1 LGESGYGFK
10 AGWHNLIRSSGNKT
24 MTMPDFVAEV
34 AAQEA
39 ALPLRN
45 DRCRSRFWLHGE
57 PTTKVFV
64 FFHGL
69 TAAPYQF
76 ETLGDRLYKAG
87 YNVVVPLLPG
97 HGQAGDW
104 GPDNPPPLPE
114 DIGIYQEFVLRWL
127 DRAKALGQAVIVG
140 GLSAGG
146 TLAAWAAIAQAD
158 RVTQALLFAPYL
170 SNSNMIVDLISNS
183 SQGYFAWQDQA
194 DPARRTGYGGF
205 RFPALKIFP
214 TLGRRLLAQ
223 AESQTTAPML
233 IVSTETDQA
242 VDNADHRALFD
253 ASQSHQPRTWYHCFP
268 IALEIP
274 HAMMAPEE
282 GNQWT
287 ATLNTMVLAYTES
300 QLTWAEV
307 EELAYRM
314 TQGKPFPQVVAEL
327 GVADRC
333 SRDLPAFITM
343 IDKRQIVID
352 RNPHR
357 D

>member
-1 LGESGYGFK
+1 
-10 AGWHNLIRSSGNKT
+10 

-34 AAQEA
+34 AQQEA
-39 ALPLRN
+39 QLPLRN

-57 PTTKVFV
+57 PTAKIFV

-76 ETLGDRLYKAG
+76 ESLGERLYKAG

-104 GPDNPPPLPE
+104 DASNPPPLPE
-114 DIGIYQEFVLRWL
+114 DMAVYQDFVLLWL
-127 DRAKALGQAVIVG
+127 DRARSLGQAVIVG

-146 TLAAWAAIAQAD
+146 TLAAWAAIAHAD
-158 RVTQALLFAPYL
+158 QVTQGLLFAPYL
-170 SNSNMIVDLISNS
+170 SNASLVVDLIANS
-183 SQGYFAWQDQA
+183 SQGYFAWADGI
-194 DPARRTGYGGF
+194 DPASRTGYPGF

-214 TLGRRLLAQ
+214 ALGRRLIEQ
-223 AESQTTAPML
+223 ATTQTTAPLL

-253 ASQSHQPRTWYHCFP
+253 ASRSRQPRSWYHCFP
-268 IALEIP
+268 IALDIP

-287 ATLNTMVLAYTES
+287 ATLNTMILAYVES

-307 EELAYRM
+307 EEIAYRM
-314 TQGKPFPQVVAEL
+314 TQGKTWPQVVAEL
-327 GVADRC
+327 GIADRG

-343 IDKRQIVID
+343 VDKRQIVID
-352 RNPHR
+352 RHPNF
-357 D
+357 

>member
-1 LGESGYGFK
+1 
-10 AGWHNLIRSSGNKT
+10 

-34 AAQEA
+34 SAQEA

-57 PTTKVFV
+57 PTAKVFI
-64 FFHGL
+64 FLHGL

-76 ETLGDRLYKAG
+76 ETLGDRLYAAG

-104 GPDNPPPLPE
+104 GADNPPPLPE
-114 DIGIYQEFVLRWL
+114 DMAVYQDFVLLWL
-127 DRAKALGQAVIVG
+127 DRARALGQEIIVG

-146 TLAAWAAIAQAD
+146 ALAAWAAIAHSDKVAQG
-158 RVTQALLFAPYL
+158 LLFAPYL
-170 SNSNMIVDLISNS
+170 SNASVVVDLISNS
-183 SQGYFAWQDQA
+183 SQGYFAWQDGVDAAQ
-194 DPARRTGYGGF
+194 RTGYAGF

-214 TLGRRLLAQ
+214 ELGRRLRTQ
-223 AESQTTAPML
+223 AATQPTAPLL

-242 VDNADHRALFD
+242 VDNADHRELFE
-253 ASQSHQPRTWYHCFP
+253 ASRTQQPRSWYHCFP
-268 IALEIP
+268 IALDIP

-307 EELAYRM
+307 EEIAYRM
-314 TQGKPFPQVVAEL
+314 AQGKVYPQVVAEL

-333 SRDLPAFITM
+333 GPNLPAFITM
-343 IDKRQIVID
+343 VDKRQIVID
-352 RNPHR
+352 RNPSLHR
-357 D
+357 P

>member
-1 LGESGYGFK
+1 
-10 AGWHNLIRSSGNKT
+10 
-24 MTMPDFVAEV
+24 MTMPDFVAAV
-34 AAQEA
+34 TVQEA

-76 ETLGDRLYKAG
+76 ETLGERLYKAG

-97 HGQAGDW
+97 HGQAGEW
-104 GPDNPPPLPE
+104 GPDNPPPLLE
-114 DIGIYQEFVLRWL
+114 DMAVYQDFVLLWL
-127 DRAKALGQAVIVG
+127 DRARALGQEIIVG

-146 TLAAWAAIAQAD
+146 TLAAWAAID
-158 RVTQALLFAPYL
+158 HSDKVTQGLLFAPYL
-170 SNSNMIVDLISNS
+170 SNSNLIVDLISNS
-183 SQGYFAWQDQA
+183 SQGYFAWPDQA
-194 DPARRTGYGGF
+194 DPTSCTGYGGF

-214 TLGRRLLAQ
+214 ELGRSLIQQ
-223 AESQTTAPML
+223 AATQTTAPLL

-253 ASQSHQPRTWYHCFP
+253 ASRLNQPRSWYHCFP

-287 ATLNTMVLAYTES
+287 STLNTMILAYTES

-307 EELAYRM
+307 EEIAYQM
-314 TQGKPFPQVVAEL
+314 AQGKTYPQVVAEL
-327 GVADRC
+327 GINDRC
-333 SRDLPAFITM
+333 SPDLPAFITM
-343 IDKRQIVID
+343 VDKRQIVLD
-352 RNPHR
+352 RNPSLNE
-357 D
+357 

>member
-1 LGESGYGFK
+1 
-10 AGWHNLIRSSGNKT
+10 

-57 PTTKVFV
+57 PTAKVFV
-64 FFHGL
+64 LFHGL

-76 ETLGDRLYKAG
+76 ETLGERLYKAG

-104 GPDNPPPLPE
+104 GAENPPPLPE
-114 DIGIYQEFVLRWL
+114 DMAVYQEFVLRWL
-127 DRAKALGQAVIVG
+127 DRARALGQKIIVG

-146 TLAAWAAIAQAD
+146 ALAAWAAIRHPDKVAQG
-158 RVTQALLFAPYL
+158 LLFAPYL
-170 SNSNMIVDLISNS
+170 SNASVVVDLISNS
-183 SQGYFAWQDQA
+183 SQGYFAWQDGV
-194 DPARRTGYGGF
+194 DPAARTAYSGF

-214 TLGRRLLAQ
+214 ELGRSLIQQAQ
-223 AESQTTAPML
+223 NQTTAPLL
-233 IVSTETDQA
+233 IVSTATDQA
-242 VDNADHRALFD
+242 VDNADHRGLFD
-253 ASQSHQPRTWYHCFP
+253 ASRNHQPRSWYHCFP
-268 IALEIP
+268 IAMEIP

-287 ATLNTMVLAYTES
+287 STLNTMVLAYTES
-300 QLTWAEV
+300 HLTWAEV
-307 EELAYRM
+307 EEIAYQM
-314 TQGKPFPQVVAEL
+314 AQGKVYPQVIAEL

-333 SRDLPAFITM
+333 ARDLPAFITM
-343 IDKRQIVID
+343 VDKRQIVID
-352 RNPHR
+352 RSQSA
-357 D
+357 

>member
-1 LGESGYGFK
+1 M
-10 AGWHNLIRSSGNKT
+10 AIPN
-24 MTMPDFVAEV
+24 FVAEV

-45 DRCRSRFWLHGE
+45 HRCRSRFWLHGE
-57 PTTKVFV
+57 PTAKVFV
-64 FFHGL
+64 LFHGL

-76 ETLGDRLYKAG
+76 ETLGERLYKAG

-97 HGQAGDW
+97 HGRAGNW
-104 GPDNPPPLPE
+104 GANNPPPLPE
-114 DIGIYQEFVLRWL
+114 DMAVYQKFVLLWL
-127 DRAKALGQAVIVG
+127 DRAKALGQSVIVG

-146 TLAAWAAIAQAD
+146 VLAAWAAIAQTD

-194 DPARRTGYGGF
+194 DPARRIGYAGF

-214 TLGRRLLAQ
+214 VLGRRLLTQ
-223 AESQTTAPML
+223 AVRQTTAPML

-253 ASQSHQPRTWYHCFP
+253 TSRSRQPRSWYHCFP
-268 IALEIP
+268 IAMAIP

-300 QLTWAEV
+300 QLTWTEV
-307 EELAYRM
+307 VEIAYRM
-314 TQGKPFPQVVAEL
+314 TQGKTFPQVVAEL
-327 GVADRC
+327 RIAHRC
-333 SRDLPAFITM
+333 SRQLPAFITM
-343 IDKRQIVID
+343 MDKRQIVID
-352 RNPHR
+352 RQPKR